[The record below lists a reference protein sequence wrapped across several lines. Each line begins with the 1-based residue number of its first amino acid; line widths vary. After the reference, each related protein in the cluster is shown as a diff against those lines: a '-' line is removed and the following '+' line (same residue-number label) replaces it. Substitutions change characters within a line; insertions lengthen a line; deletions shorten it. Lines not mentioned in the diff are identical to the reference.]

1 MNMTRRLVMARVVY
15 NRGKKRRVLRVENIV
30 REAVTEHREN
40 SENIRVIRRMSHC
53 GE

>member
-1 MNMTRRLVMARVVY
+1 MASTLVMARVVY
-15 NRGKKRRVLRVENIV
+15 KRGKRSRVLRVESIV
-30 REAVTEHREN
+30 REAIIEHREN